1 MSQQVVRRDGA
12 RLGGLARRPRPFGG
26 GRPTVRFAIVAA
38 LTVGWVGFGV
48 WVSAP
53 WRSDLEE
60 AIGPV
65 MAWVIPVM
73 LAYVP
78 ALVIG
83 FLMFTLLTVPY
94 RVPSLSAPTGP
105 WPEGHW
111 PAVTV
116 IVAAWNEEAGIAPT
130 LNAIA
135 RQTYRG
141 RIEVVLA
148 DNNSTDR
155 TAANA
160 EETARGHGLEYRR
173 VFEREPGKH
182 RALNTALET
191 VTTPLVVTVDA
202 DTLLQEEA
210 LAYLIARVATRPQ
223 GQHTSACAGG
233 LVVLNAATNLLC
245 RMQGW
250 DFRLGINGVKR
261 MQAAYNS
268 ALVAQGA
275 FSAYWTDDVRAAGG
289 WPDAIGEDIV
299 LTWTLMSTR
308 GIVQYE
314 PCALAFTVVP
324 EERKPFMRQRSRWA
338 RGMFETIRTVPPVRQ
353 PRVLAK
359 CVAGI
364 DYLVPFLD
372 IGYIFF
378 WIPGLI
384 LAVLGYPL
392 IVSWVSMLVIPI
404 TLTVFWLLRRW
415 QERHVFRRFHVY
427 PKHDARGFWGYLFF
441 YQALTSAA
449 SIRGYLQYLT
459 GATRRWR

>member
-1 MSQQVVRRDGA
+1 M
-12 RLGGLARRPRPFGG
+12 
-26 GRPTVRFAIVAA
+26 
-38 LTVGWVGFGV
+38 
-48 WVSAP
+48 
-53 WRSDLEE
+53 
-60 AIGPV
+60 
-65 MAWVIPVM
+65 
-73 LAYVP
+73 
-78 ALVIG
+78 
-83 FLMFTLLTVPY
+83 
-94 RVPSLSAPTGP
+94 
-105 WPEGHW
+105 
-111 PAVTV
+111 
-116 IVAAWNEEAGIAPT
+116 
-130 LNAIA
+130 
-135 RQTYRG
+135 
-141 RIEVVLA
+141 
-148 DNNSTDR
+148 
-155 TAANA
+155 
-160 EETARGHGLEYRR
+160 
-173 VFEREPGKH
+173 
-182 RALNTALET
+182 
-191 VTTPLVVTVDA
+191 
-202 DTLLQEEA
+202 
-210 LAYLIARVATRPQ
+210 
-223 GQHTSACAGG
+223 
-233 LVVLNAATNLLC
+233 LNAATNQLC

-314 PCALAFTVVP
+314 PCALAFTSAP
-324 EERKPFMRQRSRWA
+324 QELKHFMRQRSRWA

-359 CVAGI
+359 FVAGI

-384 LAVLGYPL
+384 LFVFGYPL

-404 TLTVFWLLRRW
+404 TVTVYWLLRRW

-427 PKHDARGFWGYLFF
+427 PKRDPRGFWGYLFT

-449 SIRGYLQYLT
+449 SLRGYLQYIT
-459 GATRRWR
+459 GASRRWR